1 MPRHPN
7 VWTRAFALDSRAG
20 FYRLYREELEARPLE
35 ELRSALAAG
44 HGTDGVDGS
53 SDSQPPRVLILQES
67 VAPVADAALCGLA
80 TPIQG
85 TDAV

>member
-53 SDSQPPRVLILQES
+53 SDSQPPRVLITGKCRASSRCGSLRS
-67 VAPVADAALCGLA
+67 SNADTGN
-80 TPIQG
+80 
-85 TDAV
+85 